1 MKKAILAPLCSAL
14 VMPGLGQVLNHDLK
28 KGTAILA
35 GAFVLLVV
43 AAIRFFQ
50 VLSSALETTWADP
63 SKQALLLDQ
72 LKTQDLSLMKWVSGA
87 FFLIWAY
94 SVTDAFLKG
103 LKLDRASGDGK

>member
-14 VMPGLGQVLNHDLK
+14 VMPGLGQVINHDLK
-28 KGTAILA
+28 KGIAILG
-35 GAFVLLVV
+35 GAFVLMVV
-43 AAIRFFQ
+43 AAVRFFQ

-63 SKQALLLDQ
+63 SKQALLIDQ
-72 LKTQDLSLMKWVSGA
+72 LKAQDLSLMAWVSGA

-103 LKLDRASGDGK
+103 LKLDRTSGDGK